1 MSNLKKVAEE
11 FAQLLNNAGIE
22 GTITG
27 GFALILRDSYRI
39 TEDAD
44 FDVNVGGRGAERLIS
59 ALEEDD
65 RFEFVTK
72 DMEPAPTPRVE
83 DVEKGTIFSVKR
95 AVGEEE
101 YKIDIIPHQPDFMD
115 ILKTDE
121 VQGLTVVVPEVII
134 AEKLWLIEMGESR
147 GRDYDDIA
155 RIIGNHDVDEEY
167 LRKILNLI
175 EVNYELYESVKSSV
189 EF

>member
-44 FDVNVGGRGAERLIS
+44 FDVNVGEGGAERLIS
-59 ALEEDD
+59 TLEKDD

-72 DMEPAPTPRVE
+72 DMEPAPTPKVE
-83 DVEKGTIFSVKR
+83 DVKQGGIFSVKR
-95 AVGEEE
+95 TVDDEE
-101 YKIDIIPHQPDFMD
+101 YKIDVMPHQPDFMD
-115 ILKTDE
+115 IIETDE
-121 VQGLTVVVPEVII
+121 VHGLTVVVPEVIV

-155 RIIGNHDVDEEY
+155 RIIGNYEVDEDY
-167 LRKILNLI
+167 LRKILDLI
-175 EVNYELYESVKSSV
+175 EVDFELYESIKGSA